1 MRLSIKPPLRD
12 RKITGI
18 TKVSFI
24 PQNNTSKQLV
34 HSTMS
39 SNTPP
44 KPATIELKRRQ
55 SPTDASTE
63 RPASNKKAKKL
74 ISDTKNELFGTT
86 KSLISSKM
94 STTMKQLS
102 KQSSTL

>member
-1 MRLSIKPPLRD
+1 
-12 RKITGI
+12 
-18 TKVSFI
+18 
-24 PQNNTSKQLV
+24 
-34 HSTMS
+34 MS
-39 SNTPP
+39 SKTPP
-44 KPATIELKRRQ
+44 KTGTIKVNRRR
-55 SPTDASTE
+55 SPTDASNE
-63 RPASNKKAKKL
+63 CPASHKKAKKL